1 MKTAPRHQQS
11 DRSHGQS
18 ITTFLSLFT
27 REEFLGALIPI
38 VAVALY
44 WICKVARHV

>member
-1 MKTAPRHQQS
+1 MKLAPKYQPSSRAN
-11 DRSHGQS
+11 GQP
-18 ITTFLSLFT
+18 ITFLSLFT
-27 REEFLGALIPI
+27 REEILGALIPI